1 MINYKLM
8 HSFTRNILR
17 WRDDKT
23 ALITLHGPLL
33 ALSKARCE
41 AVFSSG
47 MLASQAFSMGVMFM
61 FNHKMPLN
69 NPLWFRSFVTSQM
82 TIPFILHALQLHF
95 KTRSGGIEGGG
106 YPILKALF
114 NLCVRNLWIISVS
127 YTNSGWEL
135 RQQNRWHPQF
145 LCLFVYSLHLPCN
158 PPSHFSLVTNTV
170 YLQVKYFLLAPARNT
185 QNNLLMQLLKMSK
198 EYLTTKTQV
207 SFLHFRQQ
215 LSNHNM
221 AIHGWKLQKL

>member
-17 WRDDKT
+17 WCDDKA

-33 ALSKARCE
+33 AQSKARCE

-69 NPLWFRSFVTSQM
+69 NPLWFRSFVTSQK
-82 TIPFILHALQLHF
+82 TIPFILYALQLHF

-106 YPILKALF
+106 YPTLKALF
-114 NLCVRNLWIISVS
+114 NLCVGNLWIISVYKFRLRVKTTES
-127 YTNSGWEL
+127 LTSSVFVLICVQVYTCPATHL
-135 RQQNRWHPQF
+135 
-145 LCLFVYSLHLPCN
+145 VISL
-158 PPSHFSLVTNTV
+158 
-170 YLQVKYFLLAPARNT
+170 
-185 QNNLLMQLLKMSK
+185 
-198 EYLTTKTQV
+198 
-207 SFLHFRQQ
+207 
-215 LSNHNM
+215 
-221 AIHGWKLQKL
+221 